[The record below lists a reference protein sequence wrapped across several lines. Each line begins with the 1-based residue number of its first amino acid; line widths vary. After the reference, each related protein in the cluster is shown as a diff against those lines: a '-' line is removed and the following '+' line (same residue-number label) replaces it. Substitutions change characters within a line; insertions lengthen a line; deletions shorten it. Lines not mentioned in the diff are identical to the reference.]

1 MPAIRLR
8 FVLLPAAVGLA
19 AAVLLW
25 PSPVD
30 AQCGTQ
36 ASSCKNCHEV
46 EARDPVNT
54 QGAWH
59 IDHAFGDFCEFC
71 HGGNVAAT
79 EQDPAHE
86 AMYYPL
92 GDVALSC
99 ASCHP
104 ADYEDLAL
112 QYAGTLG
119 VGIDTAVA
127 AAGETS
133 AGSPPAGDEGAVEA
147 APSAQGEAAPAETGD
162 DTGGAVIDLNDRYAD
177 RESEATARVNVG
189 NIILGV
195 MLVGLIGVFG
205 VLIWRFEGLGEK
217 WSQLRGAASP
227 ARAVQEAAETS
238 LIARGT
244 PSSEALRS
252 LLPTLEKANPATLAS
267 LGRLLEADPERG
279 GQMIEAL
286 ARIDPRLV
294 EAVRRLDDQDLEL
307 LIALVRELKERNS

>member
-1 MPAIRLR
+1 MPTIRLR

-25 PSPVD
+25 PSPAD

-46 EARDPVNT
+46 EAQDPVNAE
-54 QGAWH
+54 GAWH
-59 IDHAFGDFCEFC
+59 VDHAFGDFCEFC

-79 EQDPAHE
+79 EQDSAHE

-112 QYAGTLG
+112 QYAETLG

-127 AAGETS
+127 AARGASE
-133 AGSPPAGDEGAVEA
+133 GSPPASGESAVEA
-147 APSAQGEAAPAETGD
+147 APPAQGEAAPAETSD

-177 RESEATARVNVG
+177 RESEAAASVNVG
-189 NIILGV
+189 NIILSV

-205 VLIWRFEGLGEK
+205 VLIWHFEGFGEK
-217 WSQLRGAASP
+217 WVQLRGATSP
-227 ARAVQEAAETS
+227 ARAVQEAAGAPV
-238 LIARGT
+238 IAPRSR
-244 PSSEALRS
+244 SSEALQS
-252 LLPTLEKANPATLAS
+252 LLPTLERANPATLAS
-267 LGRLLEADPERG
+267 LGKLLEADPERG

-286 ARIDPRLV
+286 ARLDPRLV